1 MLTLKEASTAGDY
14 ELPPAG
20 THAARCHLVADLGT
34 VESTFD
40 GKTTASRKLL
50 LGWTLA
56 ESRSTD
62 GKPHTIFRRYTA
74 SLGQKAALRQMLESW
89 RAKAFTPE
97 ELRAFDVSRLAGVPA
112 MLNII
117 HVPKGD
123 RVFANIASVGAL
135 PRGLQAP
142 RAQVPEVV
150 FDLDSPDAWADI
162 ELLPAGVRRQVEAS
176 PEWQSIAARRGA
188 PAPAA
193 PAAPAAPTS
202 SGFDDMDS
210 DIPF

>member
-1 MLTLKEASTAGDY
+1 MLTLKETSIAGDY

-56 ESRSTD
+56 ESRTD

-97 ELRAFDVSRLAGVPA
+97 ELKAFDVARLAGAPA

-117 HVPKGD
+117 HVSKGD

-162 ELLPAGVRRQVEAS
+162 ELLPAGVRRQVEQS

-193 PAAPAAPTS
+193 PAATAPAG
-202 SGFDDMDS
+202 SGFDDMSD

>member
-1 MLTLKEASTAGDY
+1 MSLTLKEASSVGDY

-34 VESTFD
+34 VESTYD

-50 LGWTLA
+50 IGWTLS
-56 ESRSTD
+56 ELRSD

-74 SLGQKAALRQMLESW
+74 SLGQKAALRAMLESW

-97 ELRAFDVSRLAGVPA
+97 ELRAFDVARLAGVPA
-112 MLNII
+112 LIGVI
-117 HVPKGD
+117 HVTKDG
-123 RVFANIASVGAL
+123 RSFANIASVGAL
-135 PRGLQAP
+135 PRGLPAP

-162 ELLPAGVRRQVEAS
+162 ELLPAGVRRQVEQS

-193 PAAPAAPTS
+193 PAATAPAG

>member
-1 MLTLKEASTAGDY
+1 MSLTLKETSTAGDY

-34 VESTFD
+34 VESTYD

-50 LGWTLA
+50 IGWTLS
-56 ESRSTD
+56 ELRSD

-74 SLGQKAALRQMLESW
+74 SLGQKAALRAMLESW

-97 ELRAFDVSRLAGVPA
+97 ELRAFDVARLAGVPA
-112 MLNII
+112 LIGVI
-117 HVPKGD
+117 HVTKDG
-123 RVFANIASVGAL
+123 RSFANIASVGAL
-135 PRGLQAP
+135 PRGLPAP

-150 FDLDSPDAWADI
+150 FDLDSPDAWQDI
-162 ELLPAGVRRQVEAS
+162 ELLPAGVRRQVELS
-176 PEWQSIAARRGA
+176 PEWRAVLAKRGA
-188 PAPAA
+188 PAAA
-193 PAAPAAPTS
+193 PAAQAGAAG